1 MFGLIVGLN
10 RWNQRVV
17 AHAALTTDRDGR
29 AKRVQEIIA
38 ARDACDQRADAP
50 DPAAD
55 QRDGVIDR
63 AAFLSTEDDVRAAR
77 QSRRPA
83 AGDRI
88 DAENDRSSSAHGR
101 SDLADE
107 IDGVHENT

>member
-10 RWNQRVV
+10 RWNHRVV

-38 ARDACDQRADAP
+38 ARDARDQRADAR

-63 AAFLSTEDDVRAAR
+63 AAFLSHGGRRTRGAAI
-77 QSRRPA
+77 PA
-83 AGDRI
+83 PR
-88 DAENDRSSSAHGR
+88 GR
-101 SDLADE
+101 GPD
-107 IDGVHENT
+107 